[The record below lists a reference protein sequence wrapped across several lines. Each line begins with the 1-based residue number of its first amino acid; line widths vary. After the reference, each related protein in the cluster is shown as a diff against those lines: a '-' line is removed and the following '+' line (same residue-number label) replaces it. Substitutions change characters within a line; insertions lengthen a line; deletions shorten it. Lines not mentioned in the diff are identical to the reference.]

1 MGNAHPTGSFTIATT
16 PPMNTI
22 SLGEFD
28 LAVEDRGA
36 GRMLLLV
43 HGFPLDHTLWR
54 HQLDYFSNRYRV
66 IAPDLRGFGASV
78 AAAVAGR
85 QRDRDRAICRR
96 SRSVARSA
104 GGARADCFL
113 RPVDGRLHRLA
124 ILAEA
129 RGTPRRPGGL
139 RHAATVADSAE
150 AAAGREML
158 SRRVLAEGVSVAA
171 EAMLPR
177 LFDDAMRAEHPQCV
191 RETRE
196 MMARAT
202 PAGVAAALRGMA
214 IRPNII
220 PGMLAE
226 IAIPTLVI
234 VGEHDVISPVE
245 EMRGIAATIPAAE
258 FQVIPHAGHMS
269 PLENPTAFNTALDG
283 FLTRRL
289 RW

>member
-1 MGNAHPTGSFTIATT
+1 MP
-16 PPMNTI
+16 TI
-22 SLGEFD
+22 STCCSIGWRCASRLFSAACRW
-28 LAVEDRGA
+28 AV
-36 GRMLLLV
+36 
-43 HGFPLDHTLWR
+43 T
-54 HQLDYFSNRYRV
+54 
-66 IAPDLRGFGASV
+66 
-78 AAAVAGR
+78 
-85 QRDRDRAICRR
+85 
-96 SRSVARSA
+96 SA
-104 GGARADCFL
+104 GNS
-113 RPVDGRLHRLA
+113 GRS
-124 ILAEA
+124 
-129 RGTPRRPGGL
+129 T
-139 RHAATVADSAE
+139 RHASPAWWPATRGTVADSAE

-177 LFDDAMRAEHPQCV
+177 LFDDAMQAEHPQCV

-214 IRPNII
+214 IRPDII

-245 EMRGIAATIPAAE
+245 EMHGIAATIPAAE
-258 FQVIPHAGHMS
+258 FQMIPHAGHMS

-283 FLTRRL
+283 FLSRAYAGSGSQPGGEPFARHWPSTIPPCSLDFSRFTS
-289 RW
+289 WAIDAGVK

>member
-1 MGNAHPTGSFTIATT
+1 MHTV
-16 PPMNTI
+16 

-36 GRMLLLV
+36 GRVLLLV

-78 AAAVAGR
+78 AAAAPDASAIAIG
-85 QRDRDRAICRR
+85 QYADDLDLLLDRLEVHEPIVFCGL
-96 SRSVARSA
+96 SM
-104 GGARADCFL
+104 GGYIGWQFWQKHAA
-113 RPVDGRLHRLA
+113 RLA
-124 ILAEA
+124 
-129 RGTPRRPGGL
+129 GL
-139 RHAATVADSAE
+139 VACDTRTVADSAE

-245 EMRGIAATIPAAE
+245 EMHGIAATIPAAE

-283 FLTRRL
+283 FLSRRL